1 MNQAAQ
7 NRAESPLEALRTW
20 LKEGATPHLSILY
33 TLLDAHLLFE
43 ETGLSI
49 EALQSLFEVC
59 WPETSLPDT
68 LTEMLRPE
76 LLTASPGPSYMIP
89 QELRPTLAT
98 ELGENLAHYPF
109 HLPNSVTEFEELLGN
124 FAAYLQGELK
134 GTLTQA
140 DTMREV
146 WGGQAFRS
154 SGRHHLLLLRP
165 CPLRLH
171 AHPEAN
177 ILMLCQLPEADIE
190 TITQQFAR
198 KPALRHRLALYDLEK
213 AHKINLTRSDVF
225 VYFERYL
232 RRVHGLRMVPAPALT
247 QTLVDSGLLSLEKG

>member
-1 MNQAAQ
+1 MNQLAH
-7 NRAESPLEALRTW
+7 NRAGSPLEAVRTW

-33 TLLDAHLLFE
+33 TLLDAHLLFG

-59 WPETSLPDT
+59 WPQISLIDT
-68 LTEMLRPE
+68 LTEMLHSE
-76 LLTASPGPSYMIP
+76 LLMARPGPSYTMP

-98 ELGENLAHYPF
+98 QLGDNLAHYPC
-109 HLPNSVTEFEELLGN
+109 HLPNGVTEFEELVGS
-124 FAAYLQGELK
+124 FAGYLQSELK
-134 GTLTQA
+134 GALAQA
-140 DTMREV
+140 DRGTDV
-146 WGGQAFRS
+146 WGGQAFNS
-154 SGRHHLLLLRP
+154 SGRRHLLLLRP

-171 AHPEAN
+171 PHPEAC
-177 ILMLCQLPEADIE
+177 ILMLCQLPDIGIE
-190 TITQQFAR
+190 TITEQFAR

-232 RRVHGLRMVPAPALT
+232 RRVHGLRVVPAPALT
-247 QTLVDSGLLSLEKG
+247 QTLIDSGLLSLEKG